1 MHGAKQ
7 IVKEAESLPVEE
19 RAAVVDFLLQT
30 LNPPDPQ
37 IDREWITVAKRRLGE
52 LRTGQANPISG
63 EEVFNNV
70 KNRFAT

>member
-19 RAAVVDFLLQT
+19 RAAIVDSLLQT

-37 IDREWITVAKRRLGE
+37 IDKEWVVVAKRRLTE
-52 LRTGQANPISG
+52 LRSGQVDSVSG
-63 EEVFNNV
+63 EEVFSNV
-70 KNRFAT
+70 RKHFAI

>member
-19 RAAVVDFLLQT
+19 RAAIVGSLLQT

-37 IDREWITVAKRRLGE
+37 IDKEWVVVAKRRLTE
-52 LRTGQANPISG
+52 LRSGQVDSISG
-63 EEVFNNV
+63 EEVFSNV
-70 KNRFAT
+70 KNHFAI